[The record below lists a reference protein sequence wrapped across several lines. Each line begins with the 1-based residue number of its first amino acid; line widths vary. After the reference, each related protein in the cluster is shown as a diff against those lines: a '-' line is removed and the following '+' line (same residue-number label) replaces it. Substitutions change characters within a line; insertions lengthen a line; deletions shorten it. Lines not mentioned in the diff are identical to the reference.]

1 MKLRIISDLH
11 IDPRWSLPFDLPVHG
26 GDSESILIIAGDAGE
41 QTKACEA
48 ISGYCDR
55 FLEVIYVMGNH
66 EYYHG
71 SMVRTVDKIKAAVG
85 KRNLRVLDGQE
96 FVTENLVI
104 IGATL
109 WTDMFGG
116 DPFLEWNS
124 RRAMNDYHVIRT
136 GSKEDPYKRRLQ
148 PVDTMAIHRQHLDF
162 IKMRVAYWKD
172 NYPDK
177 KIVVVTHHA
186 PSAQSVATRFIGNS
200 LNCNFHSNLD
210 EYLMD
215 QPISLW
221 VHGHMHNRSDYM
233 IGDCR
238 VVCNARGYHANDGQC
253 EWTDFDP
260 HFTIDLFNGQ

>member
-11 IDPRWSLPFDLPVHG
+11 IDPRWSLPFDLPPHDD
-26 GDSESILIIAGDAGE
+26 DSESILIIAGDAGE
-41 QTKACEA
+41 QTTACEA

-55 FLEVIYVMGNH
+55 FREVIYVMGNH

-71 SMVRTVDKIKAAVG
+71 SMVYTVDKIKAAAD
-85 KRNLRVLDGQE
+85 KPNLHVLDGQE
-96 FVTENLVI
+96 FVTDKLVI

-116 DPFLEWNS
+116 DPFSEWHS
-124 RRAMNDYHVIRT
+124 LQAMNDYRAIHT
-136 GSKEDPYKRRLQ
+136 GSKEEPYKRRLQ

-172 NYPDK
+172 SGK

-186 PSAQSVATRFIGNS
+186 PSAQSVAPQFIS
-200 LNCNFHSNLD
+200 SPLNCNFHSNLD
-210 EYLMD
+210 EYIMD

-233 IGDCR
+233 IGNCR
-238 VVCNARGYHANDGQC
+238 VVCNARGYHSKGGRS

-260 HFTIDLFNGQ
+260 NFAIDLFNGQ